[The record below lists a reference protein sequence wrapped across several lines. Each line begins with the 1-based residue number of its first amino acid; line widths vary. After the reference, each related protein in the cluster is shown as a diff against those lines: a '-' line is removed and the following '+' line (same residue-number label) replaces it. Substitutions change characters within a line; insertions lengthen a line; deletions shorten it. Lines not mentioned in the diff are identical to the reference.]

1 MSITLVRAVIIYFF
15 IIMAVRIMGKRQVG
29 ELKPQE
35 LVITI
40 LISAVATT
48 PLEEN
53 SIPLAN
59 SLLPIMIFVALE
71 MITSGIS
78 MKSITAR
85 NLLQGKPIFI
95 IKNGKLQQKELRNLR
110 FTIDDL
116 IDALRQQGAFDIS
129 EVENAIVETNGSL
142 SVQLKSEYSPVTPKQ
157 LKKDVDEQ
165 DVPITIIMDGQIV
178 EEYFNKNK
186 IDKRRIE
193 QLAKATNVELKDIM
207 LLTLDDSGKTFL
219 IKKDDK

>member
-85 NLLQGKPIFI
+85 NILQGKPIFI

-193 QLAKATNVELKDIM
+193 QVAKASNVELKDIM

>member
-40 LISAVATT
+40 LISAVATI
-48 PLEEN
+48 PLEDN

-59 SLLPIMIFVALE
+59 SLLPIMIFVSLE

-95 IKNGKLQQKELRNLR
+95 IKNGKLQQKELCNLR

-142 SVQLKSEYSPVTPKQ
+142 SVQLKSECSPVTPKQ
-157 LKKDVDEQ
+157 LKKNVNEQ

-193 QLAKATNVELKDIM
+193 QVAKASNVELKDIM

>member
-85 NLLQGKPIFI
+85 NILQGKPIFI

-165 DVPITIIMDGQIV
+165 DVPIAIIMDGQIV

-193 QLAKATNVELKDIM
+193 QVAKASNVELKDIM